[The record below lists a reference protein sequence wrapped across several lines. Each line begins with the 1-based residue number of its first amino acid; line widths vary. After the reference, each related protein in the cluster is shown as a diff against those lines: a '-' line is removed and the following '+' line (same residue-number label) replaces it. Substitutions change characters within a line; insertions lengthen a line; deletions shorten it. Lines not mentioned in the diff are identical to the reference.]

1 MKTGRGEQ
9 RQRLGELL
17 VEHGLIN
24 TNQLKEAL
32 KRQVQVGGQI
42 GSILIEL
49 GFITT
54 DELLDF
60 LSRQLGVPSANL
72 FKLDVPPKILRFLPL
87 EKIKSMKV
95 VPLAVDD
102 NTVTLAM
109 VNPRDMVTLSEI
121 EFSLGK
127 KVEPVVVPAM
137 QMETAI
143 KSLMAEPDK
152 GLKGM
157 VLEKEAQKAET
168 QKAPELLA
176 LLRYLVESP
185 ATDMLL
191 TAGVPPS
198 LKIHNDIKRAAMAP
212 LTPLDCERYARG
224 MMSGEDWKRFILKGD
239 RDFAVTYPE
248 IGRFRISV
256 YKQRN
261 SISVAI
267 RYIAE
272 IIPTLEELNL
282 PEWLKDYALK
292 SQGLILVAG
301 PTGHGKTTTLAAMI
315 DIINTYRR
323 CNIVTL
329 EDPIE
334 YLHKHKN
341 SNVNQ
346 REIGLDTESFHEGLK
361 RIFRQYPD
369 VIVVGELRDKESFEI
384 ALQAADTGHL
394 VLSTVHSNNS
404 TSAIE
409 RIINMFPSH
418 QQNLIRI
425 KLADTLLLVF
435 SQRLV
440 SLKEGDGRI
449 LAYEKLINSY
459 RIRNL
464 IREEKIHQIR
474 SQMQVGT
481 EEFSSIDSALAN
493 LYKEG
498 LITFEKGLLYAEN
511 EQFFREISGAV

>member
-1 MKTGRGEQ
+1 MKAGRGEQ

-32 KRQVQVGGQI
+32 KRQAQVGGQI

-54 DELLDF
+54 DDLLDF

-72 FKLDVPPKILRFLPL
+72 FKLDVPPQILRFLPL
-87 EKIKSMKV
+87 EKIKSLRV

-102 NTVTLAM
+102 NSVTLAM
-109 VNPRDMVTLSEI
+109 VNPSDMVTLSEI

-127 KVEPVVVPAM
+127 KVEPVVVPAL

-143 KSLMAEPDK
+143 KSLMTDPDK
-152 GLKGM
+152 GLKGA
-157 VLEKEAQKAET
+157 VLEKEAQKSEA
-168 QKAPELLA
+168 QKSPELLS
-176 LLRYLVESP
+176 LLRYLVDSP

-198 LKIHNDIKRAAMAP
+198 LKIHNDIKRTTMAS
-212 LTPLDCERYARG
+212 LTPIDCQRYARG
-224 MMSGEDWKRFILKGD
+224 MMSGEDWEKFLRKGD

-248 IGRFRISV
+248 IGRFRVSV
-256 YKQRN
+256 YKQRS

-267 RYIAE
+267 RHITE
-272 IIPTLEELNL
+272 IIPSLEELNL
-282 PEWLKDYALK
+282 PEWLKEYALK
-292 SQGLILVAG
+292 PQGLILVAG
-301 PTGHGKTTTLAAMI
+301 PAGHGKTTTLAAMI

-346 REIGLDTESFHEGLK
+346 REIGLDTESFYEGMK

-394 VLSTVHSNNS
+394 VLCTVHSNNS
-404 TSAIE
+404 TTAIE

-418 QQNLIRI
+418 QQNLTRTKI
-425 KLADTLLLVF
+425 ADTLLLVF

-440 SLKEGDGRI
+440 PLKDGDGRI

-459 RIRNL
+459 RIKNL
-464 IREEKIHQIR
+464 IREEKTHQIR

-481 EEFSSIDSALAN
+481 DEFSSIDSALAN
-493 LYKEG
+493 LYREG
-498 LITFEKGLLYAEN
+498 LITLEKGLLYAEN
-511 EQFFREISGAV
+511 EQFFREIAGVV

>member
-1 MKTGRGEQ
+1 MKPGKGEQ
-9 RQRLGELL
+9 KQRLGELL

-42 GSILIEL
+42 GSILVEM
-49 GFITT
+49 GFITV

-72 FKLDVPPKILRFLPL
+72 FKLDVPPEVLRLLPV

-95 VPLAVDD
+95 VPLALDD
-102 NTVTLAM
+102 NSVTLAM
-109 VNPRDMVTLSEI
+109 VNPSDMVSLSEI

-127 KVEPVVVPAM
+127 KVQPVVVPAV
-137 QMETAI
+137 QMEAAI
-143 KSLMAEPDK
+143 KSLTSSPEQ
-152 GLKGM
+152 GLKGA
-157 VLEKEAQKAET
+157 VLEKEAEKAEVR
-168 QKAPELLA
+168 KAPDLFS
-176 LLRYLVESP
+176 LLRYLVDSP

-198 LKIHNDIKRAAMAP
+198 LKIHNDIVRTSMAS
-212 LTPLDCERYARG
+212 LTPRDCERYARE
-224 MMSGEDWKRFILKGD
+224 MMSPSDWEAFVRKGD
-239 RDFAVTYPE
+239 KDFAVTYPE
-248 IGRFRISV
+248 MGRFRVSV

-261 SISVAI
+261 SVSVAI
-267 RYIAE
+267 RHIAE
-272 IIPTLEELNL
+272 IVPTLEELML
-282 PEWLKDYALK
+282 PGWLKDFALK
-292 SQGLILVAG
+292 PQGLILVAG
-301 PTGHGKTTTLAAMI
+301 PAGHGKTTTVAAMI

-346 REIGLDTESFHEGLK
+346 REVGLDTESFHEGLK

-369 VIVVGELRDKESFEI
+369 VIVIGELRDTESFEI

-394 VLSTVHSNNS
+394 VLCTVHSNNS
-404 TSAIE
+404 TAAIE
-409 RIINMFPSH
+409 RVINMFPHH
-418 QQNLIRI
+418 QQNLIRS
-425 KLADTLLLVF
+425 KLADTLLLVL

-440 SLKEGDGRI
+440 PLKEGDGRV

-459 RIRNL
+459 RIKNL
-464 IREEKIHQIR
+464 IREEKTHQIR
-474 SQMQVGT
+474 SQMQTGT
-481 EEFSSIDSALAN
+481 EEFSSIDSALAD
-493 LYKEG
+493 LYKAG
-498 LITFEKGLLYAEN
+498 LITFEDGLLYAEN
-511 EQFFREISGAV
+511 EQFYREMAEAE